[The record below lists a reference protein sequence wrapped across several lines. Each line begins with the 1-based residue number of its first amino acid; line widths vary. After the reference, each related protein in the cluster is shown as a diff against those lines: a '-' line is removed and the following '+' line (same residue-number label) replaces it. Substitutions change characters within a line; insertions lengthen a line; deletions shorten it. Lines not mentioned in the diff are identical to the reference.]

1 MQRDSKGRF
10 VKKAQFGNNLN
21 YELGFKHN
29 NSPLL
34 ETIIPI
40 IEPSTSIQTIT
51 QTPNYFGS
59 EISNLNTQ
67 KRYKI
72 KSGAND
78 AFNKYLLTNP
88 NTNPTDWLFNQGKD
102 YLEEISAGINVS
114 NNDSQNNTTFSL
126 NKEKL
131 ANYLE
136 YTKGAIGLG
145 INNKIAERAIDAE
158 KPFLQTTSE
167 SNRSVY
173 GDYDA
178 LQQGEKSA
186 AELRKMASKPLTSDG
201 SLQQDARLKAEIEAQ
216 KSIAQGLEADNQRI
230 RQTQE
235 IAWQQEKENQ
245 LQRNAVANANRQAM
259 MMSEKNKSNILN
271 MRDSANF
278 SQVINPLLSAKE
290 QRLRDKVTKQERYQD
305 ELDKA
310 YVSQDIWNN
319 LDESN
324 LTDEQKTMRTIY
336 LSQGSNGLNTYFIDH
351 PDARGAW
358 AVLNQ
363 EVEKQ
368 TLQRLAQLK
377 GITINSLETNN
388 SITPWQRTFGENI
401 SSNKKGGT
409 IYKARLTKRTKDNDR
424 TAKSIDS
431 SKKIAARFLEKALD
445 SLYTYKDIELIAK
458 RKYQAGGGL
467 PFVGITPVF
476 SSSETGVPRE
486 TKEEKTTKKESGDL
500 TSKDILELLKNL
512 EGLPVDI
519 DAIQYYLSNFSVE
532 DDLDPLG
539 LASSSNIASRYIG
552 LISKIKE
559 AQFHRNEYNAAYNHL
574 VQTGGLD
581 EYAVTQDGFL
591 IGRNAEGDYK
601 HFTVED
607 VAKNKAYDQGYQI
620 LTNSNLLYIRQ
631 NDPSANFNRGI
642 LTVAKNGIGMTEIN
656 QLINSSISNLGTTE
670 NSQQGYVD
678 TKHGQ
683 LIQGLQDFVKAM
695 QQSNGSFD
703 LSVQDLYKY
712 KYLTKSQAEQAQKAL
727 AYVYQTLPKSAKV
740 ILKSKSDGTDEGA
753 ITLVGSLI
761 ASKTNSYESFDIDS
775 VKDIEDLNK
784 GKKSGNDKDLTN
796 LETSLPLNIL
806 KDIGGISTYVD
817 IDKGD
822 GIHMSVRGTQ
832 FNLIKTPDGKPIYDT
847 SLVDMLQQSGLQSII
862 KDMRN
867 IQFGDQRIS
876 PEVMSFITYNNTGI
890 TRADLPIKPD
900 GSVNLE
906 LLDAYEKAEQDLD
919 LSNDR
924 SPEHIRQVYEQ
935 YGITSLLNADG
946 TYNKSKFAPFM
957 ITEGYTTDALS
968 GIKESDFVTEYK
980 GDTDTAVALMQKSLA
995 VGTGKNVQTP
1005 DVDIFNWYNPADW
1018 FGWTDTIFKG
1028 VIYIPI
1034 TNNVNTA
1041 VFGANQ
1047 KLDYDEALIQEEKYQ
1062 NFEKMTQ
1069 QRSTNAELL
1078 NI

>member
-21 YELGFKHN
+21 YELEFKHN
-29 NSPLL
+29 DSPLL

-59 EISNLNTQ
+59 EISNLNTR

-78 AFNKYLLTNP
+78 AFNQYLLTNP
-88 NTNPTDWLFNQGKD
+88 NANPTDWLFNQGKD
-102 YLEEISAGINVS
+102 YLEEVSAGINVS

-136 YTKGAIGLG
+136 YAKGAIGLG
-145 INNKIAERAIDAE
+145 VNNKIAKRAIDAE

-278 SQVINPLLSAKE
+278 SQVINPFLSAKE
-290 QRLRDKVTKQERYQD
+290 QRLRDEVTKQERYQD

-319 LDESN
+319 MDESN

-351 PDARGAW
+351 PEARGAW

-401 SSNKKGGT
+401 LSNKKGGT

-559 AQFHRNEYNAAYNHL
+559 AQFHRNEYSVAYNHL

-601 HFTVED
+601 HFTAED

-753 ITLVGSLI
+753 ISLVGSLI
-761 ASKTNSYESFDIDS
+761 ASKTNSYESFDVDS

-784 GKKSGNDKDLTN
+784 GKKSGSDKDD
-796 LETSLPLNIL
+796 SSIKLNQAQL
-806 KDIGGISTYVD
+806 
-817 IDKGD
+817 
-822 GIHMSVRGTQ
+822 
-832 FNLIKTPDGKPIYDT
+832 
-847 SLVDMLQQSGLQSII
+847 LQQGFGELQTLVIQDGTSSGLKVNVSAMPVVEKEGEGIGSATLEDVTRTQYAGMLDFTNASMGEKII
-862 KDMRN
+862 PFEGR
-867 IQFGDQRIS
+867 QFIAIDGNRLYS
-876 PEVMSFITYNNTGI
+876 M
-890 TRADLPIKPD
+890 DLPIDQEELIKGNIVPDLDLIDKFNEISQEISAKKITDINQINQIFQDSGLPIYMNQD
-900 GSVNLE
+900 GSVKSTFYRKFAVLNGTM
-906 LLDAYEKAEQDLD
+906 LDNAFGKSFVPSRYFKEIHDEDAINNTLSILNKNRGDKDKIDFDERGFFNWRDSSGNYDALYEGTIFIPLSTNIISGFGGSGYDLTPEQAKDLYEKQQQK
-919 LSNDR
+919 DR
-924 SPEHIRQVYEQ
+924 VQQ
-935 YGITSLLNADG
+935 
-946 TYNKSKFAPFM
+946 TYVKP
-957 ITEGYTTDALS
+957 
-968 GIKESDFVTEYK
+968 
-980 GDTDTAVALMQKSLA
+980 
-995 VGTGKNVQTP
+995 
-1005 DVDIFNWYNPADW
+1005 
-1018 FGWTDTIFKG
+1018 
-1028 VIYIPI
+1028 
-1034 TNNVNTA
+1034 
-1041 VFGANQ
+1041 
-1047 KLDYDEALIQEEKYQ
+1047 
-1062 NFEKMTQ
+1062 
-1069 QRSTNAELL
+1069 AELR
-1078 NI
+1078 